1 MRSTEGI
8 ERIQFARLR
17 EFQERYRVPVT
28 DIARQQPSE
37 ALESLRVAAGNAPQG
52 YREYLSEAVDCYEVG
67 AYRGAI
73 LMVWSAAIEHLY
85 ETVEGHPH
93 GFRIVE
99 EANKARFGSSK
110 TYHRIRKKNDLL
122 YLNDKN
128 FFFVCEDAGMFNRNA
143 RTLLQDRLDTRNRCG
158 HPSRY
163 VIGRG
168 ETVVFVE
175 GLIKNIIDGA
185 MLDW

>member
-1 MRSTEGI
+1 MRSTEDT
-8 ERIQFARLR
+8 ERIRFARLR

-28 DIARQQPSE
+28 DIARQQPRE
-37 ALESLRVAAGNAPQG
+37 ALESLRDAAANAPQG
-52 YREYLSEAVDCYEVG
+52 YREYLSEAVDCYEAG

-85 ETVEGHPH
+85 ETVEGRPQ
-93 GFRIVE
+93 GFSE
-99 EANKARFGSSK
+99 LEDANRARFGSSN

-128 FFFVCEDAGMFNRNA
+128 FFMICEDAGVFNRNA
-143 RTLLQDRLDTRNRCG
+143 RKLLVDRLDTRNRCG
-158 HPSRY
+158 HPSGY

-168 ETVVFVE
+168 EAVVFVE